1 MAIKLGELLLNEK
14 MITPEQLD
22 EALKC
27 QVVFGIKLGSSLI
40 ELGFITDEQLCKFL
54 SQKLGVP
61 YAPPRALTTIPAD
74 VLALVPAEIAEKYR
88 VIPLRVEGRRLAL
101 AMADPTDFKAI
112 DEVAFVSGCI
122 VIPHIAP
129 DVRLTAALSM
139 LYQIRGDIRY
149 LRIAGELANK
159 RRNAPRREEVQKA
172 EKIEIPM
179 VSENGE
185 LLNIEIPLEFEGFA
199 SMPGH
204 QEDFYAPAAGG
215 IEQYT
220 IDRLSMDFASAKNRD
235 QVANVFIKYLGQEFT
250 VGALFI
256 FRNNSAIGWRGIAS
270 GTRIEELNSLNI
282 LLSKPSVLRDVL
294 DTRRF
299 SMGALINTA
308 ENAMILKALGVPATK
323 PLLVLP
329 VIMMNKVVAAVIVCA
344 EMDAL
349 GKRLQELQKLV
360 YKASLAFEMLII
372 KNKILMT

>member
-1 MAIKLGELLLNEK
+1 MEIKLGELLLKEK

-27 QVVFGIKLGSSLI
+27 QVLFGIKLGSSLI

-54 SQKLGVP
+54 SRKLEVP
-61 YAPPRALTTIPAD
+61 YVPPRALTTIPAE
-74 VLALVPAEIAEKYR
+74 VLALVPSEIAEKYR
-88 VIPLRVEGRRLAL
+88 VIPVKMDGRRLAL

-129 DVRLTAALSM
+129 DVRITAALSM

-149 LRIAGELANK
+149 LRVAGEVANK
-159 RRNAPRREEVQKA
+159 RRNEPRREEVQKA

-179 VSENGE
+179 MSENGE

-199 SMPGH
+199 NMPGLP
-204 QEDFYAPAAGG
+204 EDDFAPAANG
-215 IEQYT
+215 IERYS
-220 IDRLSMDFASAKNRD
+220 IDRLSRDFAAAQTRD
-235 QVANVFIKYLGQEFT
+235 QVADVFIKYLGQEFT
-250 VGALFI
+250 VGALLI
-256 FRNNSAIGWRGIAS
+256 IRNNTAAGWRGIAS
-270 GTRIEELNSLNI
+270 GKRIDELDKLSV

-294 DTRRF
+294 DSRSF
-299 SMGALINTA
+299 SMGPLINTP
-308 ENAMILKALGVPATK
+308 ENAQILKAIGVSATT

-329 VIMMNKVVAAVIVCA
+329 VIMLNKVVATLIVSA
-344 EMDAL
+344 DMDAL